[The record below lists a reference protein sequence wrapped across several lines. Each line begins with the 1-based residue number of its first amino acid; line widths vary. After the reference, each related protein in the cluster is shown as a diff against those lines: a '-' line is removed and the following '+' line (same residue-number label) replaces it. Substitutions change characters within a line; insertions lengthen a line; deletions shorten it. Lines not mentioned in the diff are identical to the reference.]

1 MLGIFIKLLLINVY
15 NRADKNSDSGQFGS
29 GLIGHSDKDFILGL
43 CPDYKSDTLTR
54 PGPEPECPMSRSV
67 VRMSEFVI

>member
-15 NRADKNSDSGQFGS
+15 NRADKNSDPTQFGF
-29 GLIGHSDKDFILGL
+29 GQIGHSDKDFIPEL

-54 PGPEPECPMSRSV
+54 PGSEPECPMSRSI
-67 VRMSEFVI
+67 VRMSEYVI